1 MLVDQTR
8 KRYSLSSDI
17 PWLVGLSPDVSLKLF
32 EFCGLAVIVH
42 LPPYVGHN
50 SFDHLLLACISI
62 RDFHHP
68 LHALLLVLFSL
79 QRQVAINPTGIAK
92 GVGVLGIAPSSNR
105 VKLKKSRSPET
116 KGKKT
121 AGTDYDILGWDAGQV
136 KYKFFFI
143 PFKEKCGCHTWIT
156 KE

>member
-1 MLVDQTR
+1 MNMSFFQFMLVLVDQTW

-32 EFCGLAVIVH
+32 EFCGLAVIIH

-68 LHALLLVLFSL
+68 LHTLLLVLFSL
-79 QRQVAINPTGIAK
+79 QMQVAINQTGIAK

-105 VKLKKSRSPET
+105 VKLLHAQTTSWAEM
-116 KGKKT
+116 
-121 AGTDYDILGWDAGQV
+121 QV
-136 KYKFFFI
+136 KSNTSFSLFHS
-143 PFKEKCGCHTWIT
+143 KENVGAIH
-156 KE
+156 E

>member
-1 MLVDQTR
+1 MYYSKYDEYEFVPVDQTW

-32 EFCGLAVIVH
+32 EFCGLAVIIH
-42 LPPYVGHN
+42 LPPYIGHN

-79 QRQVAINPTGIAK
+79 QMQVAINQTRIAK
-92 GVGVLGIAPSSNR
+92 GFWA
-105 VKLKKSRSPET
+105 
-116 KGKKT
+116 
-121 AGTDYDILGWDAGQV
+121 
-136 KYKFFFI
+136 
-143 PFKEKCGCHTWIT
+143 
-156 KE
+156 